1 MGKAPPVADL
11 GGQRQ
16 RPQLAD
22 APVGGQANYGV
33 GKGRLGG
40 GLREVGLDIGDLG
53 VAAGCH
59 RSVVAEDGLQ
69 LVIVE
74 ALGAQ
79 PALVLAGPAGP
90 GAIDATM
97 PQEKGLQPPQGA
109 AAVTCPGRPG
119 RGTDPG
125 PPPRE
130 GWGCGWRPARR
141 RGAAGPGAGSRA
153 GRSRALSPAARGMSE
168 GAITWQA

>member
-16 RPQLAD
+16 RPELAD
-22 APVGGQANYGV
+22 APVGGQAHYGV

-59 RSVVAEDGLQ
+59 RSVVAEGGLQ

-109 AAVTCPGRPG
+109 AAVIDQVGPGPAQIPDRLLLSGGDADGDQLAGAVQPGQPPAVAPVGLDLIPSRPG
-119 RGTDPG
+119 D
-125 PPPRE
+125 
-130 GWGCGWRPARR
+130 
-141 RGAAGPGAGSRA
+141 
-153 GRSRALSPAARGMSE
+153 
-168 GAITWQA
+168 Q